1 MYSGPNPFRFGD
13 LALDEAFTDREASV
27 AELVA
32 DMRNG
37 QNVVALRAAPVRQD
51 VARLARRA
59 TRRSPTS
66 ISVAY
71 CDLMKT
77 PTKERFAAALAKTIF
92 DDLASPDGRPAR
104 AGAGLFRGL
113 RIVPQMG
120 LDPEHGSLTLHLHR
134 AAAAR
139 HRRDD
144 RAAVRD
150 AAADRRRAAPPRR
163 PDPRR
168 VPGDREAR
176 RRLPEHDAL
185 DLPDPA
191 RGLTHLSR
199 EPPPHPRQ
207 DLRGPQP
214 GVLAERE
221 ADRDRDDP
229 ARTSSARSS
238 PIASTRPTRA
248 SPTSALDR
256 LVGATQGHPYA
267 TQELAYYTWQEVASG
282 AHAFVDHVE
291 AALENVLRSENR
303 HFSRIWED
311 ATEHQRLLL
320 IALVDGPQ
328 NIYTVDFRESY
339 GFPSNSYVQRAVKT
353 LVAQELVGQSRR
365 PRVSDHRAVSRR
377 VDQARAAAVRA
388 RLTPASARSAARNR
402 PASSGVR
409 SSAS

>member
-37 QNVVALRAAPVRQD
+37 QNVVLYAPRRYGKTSLVWRAANEA
-51 VARLARRA
+51 VAAG
-59 TRRSPTS
+59 

-92 DDLASPDGRPAR
+92 DDLASPTGSVLER
-104 AGAGLFRGL
+104 AQSLFRGL

-120 LDPEHGSLTLHLHR
+120 LDPEHGSLTFTFT
-134 AAAAR
+134 AQQ
-139 HRRDD
+139 RRDIDETIERLFEMPQRIAGERRRRVVLILDEFQEIVKLDAGYPNMMRSIFQTQPEVSHIYLGSRRHILDKIFED
-144 RAAVRD
+144 RNQAFWRSAKRIEIGMIPLD
-150 AAADRRRAAPPRR
+150 QFRAFIADRFDAT
-163 PDPRR
+163 DK
-168 VPGDREAR
+168 GITD
-176 RRLPEHDAL
+176 DAL
-185 DLPDPA
+185 
-191 RGLTHLSR
+191 
-199 EPPPHPRQ
+199 E
-207 DLRGPQP
+207 
-214 GVLAERE
+214 
-221 ADRDRDDP
+221 
-229 ARTSSARSS
+229 
-238 PIASTRPTRA
+238 
-248 SPTSALDR
+248 R
-256 LVGATQGHPYA
+256 LVGATQGHPYG

-353 LVAQELVGQSRR
+353 LVAQELVGQADDRAYLIIEPFLAEWIKREQR
-365 PRVSDHRAVSRR
+365 PF
-377 VDQARAAAVRA
+377 VRE
-388 RLTPASARSAARNR
+388 LST
-402 PASSGVR
+402 
-409 SSAS
+409 

>member
-37 QNVVALRAAPVRQD
+37 QNVVLYAPRRYGKTSLVWRAANEA
-51 VARLARRA
+51 VAAG
-59 TRRSPTS
+59 

-92 DDLASPDGRPAR
+92 DDLASPTGGMLER
-104 AGAGLFRGL
+104 AQSLFRGL

-120 LDPEHGSLTLHLHR
+120 LDPEHGSLTFTFT
-134 AAAAR
+134 AQQ
-139 HRRDD
+139 RRDID
-144 RAAVRD
+144 ETIERLFEMPQRIAGE
-150 AAADRRRAAPPRR
+150 RRRRVVLILDEFQEIVKLDPGYPNMMRSIFQTQPEVSHIYLGSRR
-163 PDPRR
+163 HILDKIFE
-168 VPGDREAR
+168 DRNQAFWRSAKRMEIGMIPLDQFRTFIAHR
-176 RRLPEHDAL
+176 FDAT
-185 DLPDPA
+185 DK
-191 RGLTHLSR
+191 GIT
-199 EPPPHPRQ
+199 
-207 DLRGPQP
+207 
-214 GVLAERE
+214 
-221 ADRDRDDP
+221 DD
-229 ARTSSARSS
+229 
-238 PIASTRPTRA
+238 
-248 SPTSALDR
+248 ALDR
-256 LVGATQGHPYA
+256 LVGATQGHPYG

-291 AALENVLRSENR
+291 AAIESVLRSENR

-353 LVAQELVGQSRR
+353 LVAQELVGQADDRAYLIIEPFLAEWITREQR
-365 PRVSDHRAVSRR
+365 PF
-377 VDQARAAAVRA
+377 VREA
-388 RLTPASARSAARNR
+388 
-402 PASSGVR
+402 
-409 SSAS
+409 

>member
-37 QNVVALRAAPVRQD
+37 QNVVLYAPRRYGKTSLVWRAANEA
-51 VARLARRA
+51 VAAG
-59 TRRSPTS
+59 

-92 DDLASPDGRPAR
+92 DDLASPTGSMLER
-104 AGAGLFRGL
+104 AQSLFRGL

-120 LDPEHGSLTLHLHR
+120 LDPEHGSLTFTFT
-134 AAAAR
+134 AQQ
-139 HRRDD
+139 RRDIDETIERLFEMPQRIAGERGRRVVLILDEFQEIVKLDPGYPNMMRSIFQTQPEVSHIYLGSRRHILDKIFED
-144 RAAVRD
+144 RNQAFWRSAKRIEIGMIPLD
-150 AAADRRRAAPPRR
+150 QFRAFIADRFDAT
-163 PDPRR
+163 DK
-168 VPGDREAR
+168 GITD
-176 RRLPEHDAL
+176 DAL
-185 DLPDPA
+185 
-191 RGLTHLSR
+191 
-199 EPPPHPRQ
+199 E
-207 DLRGPQP
+207 
-214 GVLAERE
+214 
-221 ADRDRDDP
+221 
-229 ARTSSARSS
+229 
-238 PIASTRPTRA
+238 
-248 SPTSALDR
+248 R
-256 LVGATQGHPYA
+256 LVGATQGHPYG

-353 LVAQELVGQSRR
+353 LVGQELVGQAEDRAYLIIEPFLAEWIKREQR
-365 PRVSDHRAVSRR
+365 PF
-377 VDQARAAAVRA
+377 VRQ
-388 RLTPASARSAARNR
+388 T
-402 PASSGVR
+402 
-409 SSAS
+409 

>member
-37 QNVVALRAAPVRQD
+37 QNVVLYAPRRYGKTSLVWRAANEA
-51 VARLARRA
+51 VAAG
-59 TRRSPTS
+59 

-92 DDLASPDGRPAR
+92 DDLASPTGSVLER
-104 AGAGLFRGL
+104 AQSLFRGL
-113 RIVPQMG
+113 RIVPQVG
-120 LDPEHGSLTLHLHR
+120 LDPEHGSLTFTFTAQQRRDIDETIERLFEMPQRIAGERRRRVVLILDEFQEIVKLDAGYPNMMRSIFQTQPEVSHIYLGSRRHILDKIFEDRNQAFWRSAKRIEIGMIPLDQFR
-134 AAAAR
+134 AFVAAR
-139 HRRDD
+139 F
-144 RAAVRD
+144 D
-150 AAADRRRAAPPRR
+150 ATDKGIT
-163 PDPRR
+163 D
-168 VPGDREAR
+168 
-176 RRLPEHDAL
+176 DAL
-185 DLPDPA
+185 
-191 RGLTHLSR
+191 
-199 EPPPHPRQ
+199 E
-207 DLRGPQP
+207 
-214 GVLAERE
+214 
-221 ADRDRDDP
+221 
-229 ARTSSARSS
+229 
-238 PIASTRPTRA
+238 
-248 SPTSALDR
+248 R
-256 LVGATQGHPYA
+256 LVGATQGHPYG

-353 LVAQELVGQSRR
+353 LVAQELVGQADDRAYLIIEPFLAEWIKREQR
-365 PRVSDHRAVSRR
+365 PFVRV
-377 VDQARAAAVRA
+377 
-388 RLTPASARSAARNR
+388 
-402 PASSGVR
+402 
-409 SSAS
+409 

>member
-1 MYSGPNPFRFGD
+1 MYNGPNPFRFGD

-37 QNVVALRAAPVRQD
+37 QNVVLYAPRRYGKTSLVWRAANEA
-51 VARLARRA
+51 VAAG
-59 TRRSPTS
+59 

-92 DDLASPDGRPAR
+92 DDLASPTGGMLER
-104 AGAGLFRGL
+104 AQSLFRGL
-113 RIVPQMG
+113 RIVPQLG
-120 LDPEHGSLTLHLHR
+120 LDPEHGSLTFTFT
-134 AAAAR
+134 AQQ
-139 HRRDD
+139 RRDID
-144 RAAVRD
+144 ETIERLFEMPQRIAGE
-150 AAADRRRAAPPRR
+150 RR
-163 PDPRR
+163 PPGSVTILDEFQEIVKLDAGYPNMMRSIFQTQPEVSHIYLGSRR
-168 VPGDREAR
+168 HILDKIFEDRNQAFWRSAKRIEIGMIPVDQFRAFIAHR
-176 RRLPEHDAL
+176 FDATDKGITDDAL
-185 DLPDPA
+185 A
-191 RGLTHLSR
+191 
-199 EPPPHPRQ
+199 
-207 DLRGPQP
+207 
-214 GVLAERE
+214 
-221 ADRDRDDP
+221 
-229 ARTSSARSS
+229 
-238 PIASTRPTRA
+238 
-248 SPTSALDR
+248 R
-256 LVGATQGHPYA
+256 LVDATQGHPYG

-353 LVAQELVGQSRR
+353 LVAQELVGQADDRAYLIIEPFLAEWIKREQR
-365 PRVSDHRAVSRR
+365 PFVRET
-377 VDQARAAAVRA
+377 QA
-388 RLTPASARSAARNR
+388 
-402 PASSGVR
+402 
-409 SSAS
+409 

>member
-37 QNVVALRAAPVRQD
+37 QNVVLYAPRRYGKTSLVWRAANEA
-51 VARLARRA
+51 VAAG
-59 TRRSPTS
+59 

-92 DDLASPDGRPAR
+92 DDLASPTGSVLER
-104 AGAGLFRGL
+104 AQSLFRGL

-120 LDPEHGSLTLHLHR
+120 LDPEHGSLTFTFT
-134 AAAAR
+134 AQQ
-139 HRRDD
+139 RRDID
-144 RAAVRD
+144 ETIERLFEMPQRIAGE
-150 AAADRRRAAPPRR
+150 RRRRVVLILDEFQEIVKLDPDYPNMMRSIFQTQPEVSHIYLGSRR
-163 PDPRR
+163 HILDKIFE
-168 VPGDREAR
+168 DRNQAFWRSAKRIEIGMIPLDQFRAFITDR
-176 RRLPEHDAL
+176 FDATDKGITDDAL
-185 DLPDPA
+185 
-191 RGLTHLSR
+191 G
-199 EPPPHPRQ
+199 
-207 DLRGPQP
+207 
-214 GVLAERE
+214 
-221 ADRDRDDP
+221 
-229 ARTSSARSS
+229 
-238 PIASTRPTRA
+238 
-248 SPTSALDR
+248 R
-256 LVGATQGHPYA
+256 LVGATQGHPYG

-320 IALVDGPQ
+320 IALVEGPQ

-353 LVAQELVGQSRR
+353 LVAQELVGQADDRAYLIIEPFLSEWIRR
-365 PRVSDHRAVSRR
+365 EQRPF
-377 VDQARAAAVRA
+377 VREPS
-388 RLTPASARSAARNR
+388 T
-402 PASSGVR
+402 
-409 SSAS
+409 

>member
-37 QNVVALRAAPVRQD
+37 QNVVLYAPRRYGKTSLVWRAANEA
-51 VARLARRA
+51 VAAG
-59 TRRSPTS
+59 

-92 DDLASPDGRPAR
+92 DDLASPTGGLLER
-104 AGAGLFRGL
+104 AQGLFRGL

-120 LDPEHGSLTLHLHR
+120 LDPEHGSLTFTFTAQQRRDIDETIERLFEMPQRIAGERRRRCVLILDEFQEIVKLDAGYPNMMRSIFQTQPEVSHIYLGSRRHILDKIFEDRNQAFWRSAKRIEIGMIPLDQFR
-134 AAAAR
+134 AFVAAR
-139 HRRDD
+139 F
-144 RAAVRD
+144 D
-150 AAADRRRAAPPRR
+150 ATDKGIT
-163 PDPRR
+163 D
-168 VPGDREAR
+168 
-176 RRLPEHDAL
+176 DAL
-185 DLPDPA
+185 
-191 RGLTHLSR
+191 
-199 EPPPHPRQ
+199 E
-207 DLRGPQP
+207 
-214 GVLAERE
+214 
-221 ADRDRDDP
+221 
-229 ARTSSARSS
+229 
-238 PIASTRPTRA
+238 
-248 SPTSALDR
+248 R
-256 LVGATQGHPYA
+256 LVGATQGHPYG

-353 LVAQELVGQSRR
+353 LVAQELVGQADDRAYLIIEPFLAEWIKREQR
-365 PRVSDHRAVSRR
+365 PF
-377 VDQARAAAVRA
+377 VR
-388 RLTPASARSAARNR
+388 L
-402 PASSGVR
+402 
-409 SSAS
+409 